1 MKMEIFNLD
10 PKSRYHID
18 DFNLLNCK
26 DIFFLHTFNDD
37 LLKCIFS
44 PFFRWRIF
52 QFSMAFFHY
61 FSNTNFFF
69 RHFSWKH
76 ISWRVISK
84 KNQIDSIFSSR
95 DIEIYIKKGKFLFSG
110 FDLWSSN
117 KKFLPS
123 ISSDMQPSTS
133 LPLSWH
139 DFMIAQCQHGE
150 SYGLLLIF
158 I

>member
-18 DFNLLNCK
+18 DFNRLNCK

-95 DIEIYIKKGKFLFSG
+95 DIEIYIKKGKFLFSWNLVLTCG
-110 FDLWSSN
+110 VVIKNF
-117 KKFLPS
+117 FLLSHPTCN
-123 ISSDMQPSTS
+123 PLYLHPPP
-133 LPLSWH
+133 LPLNSPGPP
-139 DFMIAQCQHGE
+139 MV
-150 SYGLLLIF
+150 
-158 I
+158 